1 MHLFYRFALND
12 VCMCVWACVYVGSI
26 HLISSGK
33 RLFFNPLSQILLK
46 CILYIQHIK
55 TSKSA
60 KFQVLTLSRSWV
72 IVIYRL
78 STFAITN
85 YWMLSKRSYLFNKL
99 TKSFEILYLAYD
111 EDAESKNYIILFLF
125 LFFWPILKNIYFWHI
140 MQYLEKPN
148 SENPKNFRDP
158 SIDHKLTL

>member
-1 MHLFYRFALND
+1 MELPIWNSIFPSIWFVTLH
-12 VCMCVWACVYVGSI
+12 GSL
-26 HLISSGK
+26 HLISSSK
-33 RLFFNPLSQILLK
+33 WHFFNPPSQILLK

-60 KFQVLTLSRSWV
+60 KFRVLTLSRSWV

-99 TKSFEILYLAYD
+99 TKSVENWYLTYD
-111 EDAESKNYIILFLF
+111 EDAESKNDIILFLS

-148 SENPKNFRDP
+148 SENPKNFREP